1 MEVSPMEGS
10 IVEKVD
16 VEPRL
21 MDMSTQWSL
30 VFKLNDASPEEAN
43 RAAAQLMGRY
53 VGAVHRYLLKAL
65 RDPDAAQELDQEFAL
80 RFLRGDFRH
89 GDPTRGRFRDYVKR
103 AVQNLMKDYYRRK
116 RPVASLDSGVPEP
129 AVEDEGLAQF
139 DRQFL
144 QSWRN
149 DLLDRSWNAVK
160 ELEERTGQP
169 YYTVLRTR
177 VDHPEQTSKGWADR
191 LAEALGR
198 PISPGAF
205 RQTLQRARRAYAN
218 HLIGEVAGSLN
229 DLRPQALEEEL
240 ADLELLEYCR
250 PYLKRRG

>member
-1 MEVSPMEGS
+1 
-10 IVEKVD
+10 VEKVD

-21 MDMSTQWSL
+21 MDMSTQWTL
-30 VFKLNDASPEEAN
+30 VFKIKDGPPEEAN

-53 VGAVHRYLLKAL
+53 AGAVHRYLLKAL

-89 GDPTRGRFRDYVKR
+89 GDPSRGRFRDYVKQ
-103 AVQNLMKDYYRRK
+103 AVHNLMKDYYRRK
-116 RPVASLDSGVPEP
+116 RPVAPLDSGIAEL
-129 AVEDEGLAQF
+129 AVADEGLAQF

-149 DLLDRSWNAVK
+149 DLLDRSWAAVK
-160 ELEERTGQP
+160 ELEEKTGQP
-169 YYTVLRTR
+169 YYTVLRIR
-177 VDHPEQTSKGWADR
+177 VDHPELTSGGLAKR
-191 LAEALGR
+191 LAEAVGR
-198 PISPGAF
+198 PFSAGAF
-205 RQTLQRARRAYAN
+205 RQNLQRARRAYAD
-218 HLIGEVAGSLN
+218 HLIAEVAGSLN
-229 DLRPQALEEEL
+229 ELKPQALEEEL